1 MSAGYHGSSF
11 HSQHHLSSQL
21 HNSDTP
27 SKQKHYL
34 PETEEASETVRY
46 NESIVSNR
54 DLTPGDTI
62 EDSESKKHVVD
73 KNESCGFGS
82 RNQFDRASQ
91 LRRSRKKRR
100 KSDAANTSEVLSPA
114 GNKDVS
120 KLNKDD
126 ASSPNKENMMV
137 LNGSNL
143 SKSASDIVKE
153 EQFKVLSETL
163 DNSTLSRLS
172 QRLHERT
179 FTSRAEY
186 SSNYG
191 NLI

>member
-1 MSAGYHGSSF
+1 MRTGGYHGSSF
-11 HSQHHLSSQL
+11 HSQHQLSSQL

-34 PETEEASETVRY
+34 PTPDPSETVRH
-46 NESIVSNR
+46 NDSTVSN
-54 DLTPGDTI
+54 LTPGDNI
-62 EDSESKKHVVD
+62 EDSGGKKDDVD

-100 KSDAANTSEVLSPA
+100 KSDAANTSQVLTPA
-114 GNKDVS
+114 VNKVVS
-120 KLNKDD
+120 KANTDD
-126 ASSPNKENMMV
+126 ASSPNKENMMI

-153 EQFKVLSETL
+153 EQCKVLSETL